1 MEGADSCGVLLM
13 LSWKRGLQSNPGE
26 EERKKASSGKHQD
39 DQSLSENRRIL
50 ADCARALLTHSRH

>member
-1 MEGADSCGVLLM
+1 M
-13 LSWKRGLQSNPGE
+13 LSGKRGLQPNPGE
-26 EERKKASSGKHQD
+26 EERKKASPGKHQE